1 MSPESVTLVGLR
13 CSGKSTVGRELAR
26 LLGLGFVDLDEM
38 IAGKF
43 SEEAG
48 EDPCTVGEVLER
60 IGVPAFREL
69 ESRCLREVLGDGPVV
84 VATGGGA
91 VEAPGN
97 RSLLSA
103 SRCLWLDAPVE
114 VLAARLRADP
124 TLRPALLGG
133 GDPAAELAELHEK
146 RAPLYREVASVRL
159 QAAPATAL
167 EVART
172 AENWLREAKNT

>member
-1 MSPESVTLVGLR
+1 MSPESITLVGLR

-26 LLGLGFVDLDEM
+26 LVGLRFVDLDEVV
-38 IAGKF
+38 ARTYA
-43 SEEAG
+43 EEAG
-48 EDPCTVGEVLER
+48 EEPCAVGEVLER
-60 IGVPAFREL
+60 IGIAAFREL
-69 ESRCLREVLGDGPVV
+69 ESRCLREVLAGDPMV

-97 RSLLSA
+97 RSLLAA

-146 RAPLYREVASVRL
+146 RAPLYGEVASVRL
-159 QAAPATAL
+159 EAAPATAL

-172 AENWLREAKNT
+172 AQNWLREAKST